1 MGLWTRK
8 SVPELIKS
16 TLESEESPQLKR
28 TLTSF
33 DLVMLGIGCVIGAGL
48 FSITG
53 IAAAENAGPAVI
65 ISFLLAALG
74 CALAGLCY
82 SELAAMIPIAGSAY
96 TYAYA
101 TLGEF
106 IAWVI
111 GWDLILEYAIG
122 AAAVAISWSSYCVSL
137 LQDFDLS
144 LPSAF
149 VASPLEASAVI
160 NLPALFIIVVIS
172 ILLILGIRQSAR
184 VNSFM
189 VAIKVGV
196 VILFI
201 GLGIWFIQ
209 PANHTP
215 FIPPNEGTFGAFG
228 WSGILRAAGVVFFA
242 YIGFDAVSTAAQE
255 AKTPQK
261 AVPYGILGS
270 LFICTVLYVLFAYVL
285 TGLVHY
291 KQLDV
296 AAPVALAIE
305 QTPYPWLKIL
315 VKLAILAGLTSVIL
329 VLLLGQS
336 RIFYS
341 MARDGLL
348 PSVFG
353 TVHPTF
359 RTPWISNLVLMV
371 FSGLIAAFAPLSAVG
386 HMTSIGTLF
395 AFTLVCA
402 GVWVL
407 RYRHPEI
414 PRPFKV
420 PFVPWVP
427 LLGIGVC
434 VTMMLSLGWVTWV
447 RLLIWLSIGLVIYF
461 FSYKKRALSDN

>member
-53 IAAAENAGPAVI
+53 IAAAENAGPAVV